1 MKKRLLMQLLA
12 VVCSLGAYAAYNVG
26 DYIYSPTAKYKITG
40 DNLVTNGTFD
50 VGDGTVGWTDFFG
63 NELDG
68 GTWGVALGVGPNGE
82 NAMASLQASADST
95 AWLCNKWALAPGF
108 YTISYWV
115 KSPSALSSS
124 VTAGNTNY
132 VNFFTIV
139 GDDTS
144 NPTAVATPASF
155 LTEWTPV
162 VMTVETT
169 SDVNLVLNANNVAT
183 DIMFTRFEIH
193 QAIEVFDTRVPER
206 YIANVEKILAE
217 PDFADG
223 ADELHYM
230 LEALKTM
237 LPTAEDGTEIMGLIE
252 AEVEPA
258 FQAFM
263 NEKAGNTVGT
273 YLTNWN
279 TWPYIN
285 WNNMS
290 TRNQWTFEGGRWG
303 FSPNDE
309 SLERPAEDG
318 YVASAGIQTSYNL
331 EVGLRIAAGTFNNT
345 SLKAGRYMFS
355 VEAQANAAANKAAP
369 YGADHS
375 YIINDPSIWLGA
387 DTTLCENDTLNGY
400 YWKRYYTI
408 VDVTEEQLA
417 NGAEVSAGFIFPRM
431 GNGRGGRYSLRNP
444 EFRVVGKTQEEVDHM
459 YSYDQLAVQQNA
471 LKLRLDSAVAVN
483 ALTHAAGYPWGHA
496 VLQDSINKFTEV
508 YQELLTVVDANGNEL
523 QPDRVTLAYK
533 DEILAAVSAMNTS
546 ISHFYSTNKVYQTL
560 ISDIATCTKSL
571 NAEANAAGDKA
582 TFQAVISQA
591 QGMVDATTVDADEVD
606 AFNAMDVELLTAKE
620 TFEMGTASRANPAS
634 LYVADKNL
642 NFESWTTKSTYS
654 SDRTVN
660 GWNLTIGAD
669 GKQWDIGPNSGY
681 ELGGR
686 ASIWRGT
693 SVGPN
698 GRIQRTQKLTKPGV
712 YEFRTRAFSA
722 EYGDGAHWSE
732 YMAIA
737 SLCGS
742 LFSFETL
749 EDIPVDTI
757 YKPNVRVFFGPEGSV
772 NDSVTLTKCA
782 PGDFLRHPTT
792 DALLYTRET
801 GMVYSVIYVKTTSEE
816 ETVELGLE
824 AFENGATAGASTFG
838 LGDNR
843 FYYLGSEADYT
854 AATDA
859 DYAAEV
865 AKAKDAIAKYGV
877 DLVAGGD
884 SALYAKTRFIAY
896 KLQRYIGDANYPWGE
911 GWSYKAPTTLQ
922 EKQNVILTLQE
933 LQDML
938 SWAVDPETM
947 GIEEVP
953 TANVLPVEK
962 SGVYSLS
969 GAKVGNS
976 LNGLPK
982 GIYIFNGRKYMV
994 K

>member
-1 MKKRLLMQLLA
+1 MQLLA

-40 DNLVTNGTFD
+40 ENLVTNGTFD
-50 VGDGTVGWTDFFG
+50 VGDGFAGWT
-63 NELDG
+63 NESGSEVDG
-68 GTWGVALGVGPNGE
+68 AVWAVSTGLGPNGE
-82 NAMASLQASADST
+82 NVIVSLQASADSLST
-95 AWLCNKWALAPGF
+95 LRNSWTLNPGF

-124 VTAGNTNY
+124 VTEGNTNY
-132 VNFFTIV
+132 VNLFLNDTDDNTI
-139 GDDTS
+139 T
-144 NPTAVATPASF
+144 TAVAQPATF
-155 LTEWTPV
+155 LTDWTQV
-162 VMTVETT
+162 VFTAQVDAA
-169 SDVNLVLNANNVAT
+169 SYLVLNANNVAT
-183 DIMFTRFEIH
+183 DIMFTGFEIH
-193 QAIEVFDTRVPER
+193 QAIEVYDTRIAAR
-206 YIANVEKILAE
+206 YVADVEKLLAE
-217 PDFADG
+217 PEFADE
-223 ADELHYM
+223 ADEVLGALFAIVKPE
-230 LEALKTM
+230 LEAG
-237 LPTAEDGTEIMGLIE
+237 PEDGTTITDLIQQFDDE
-252 AEVEPA
+252 FFKPYIDR
-258 FQAFM
+258 
-263 NEKAGNTVGT
+263 KAGNTVGT

-318 YVASAGIQTSYNL
+318 YVASAGIQTSYDL
-331 EVGLRIAAGTFNNT
+331 EVGLRIAAGTFTNT
-345 SLKAGRYMFS
+345 SLKAGKYMFS
-355 VEAQANAAANKAAP
+355 VEAQANASANKAAP

-375 YIINDPSIWLGA
+375 YIINDPSIWVGA

-408 VDVTEEQLA
+408 VEVTEEQLA
-417 NGAEVSAGFIFPRM
+417 NGTEVSAGFIFPRM

-444 EFRVVGKTQEEVDHM
+444 EFRVVGKTQDEVDHI
-459 YSYDQLAVQQNA
+459 YSYDQLAVQQDA

-483 ALTHAAGYPWGHA
+483 ALRHSAGYPWGHA

-533 DEILAAVSAMNTS
+533 DEILAAVSAMNTA

-560 ISDIATCTKSL
+560 IIDIATCTKSL

-606 AFNAMDVELLTAKE
+606 AFNVMDAELLTAKE

-642 NFESWTTKSTYS
+642 NFESWTSKSTYS

-660 GWNLTIGAD
+660 GWELTIGTD
-669 GKQWDIGPNSGY
+669 GKQWDISPNDGY
-681 ELGGR
+681 QLGGR

-698 GRIQRTQKLTKPGV
+698 GKIRRTHTITKPGV

-722 EYGDGAHWSE
+722 EYGDGAHWNE

-742 LFSFETL
+742 LFSWETL

-782 PGDFLRHPTT
+782 PADFLRHPTT

-801 GMVYSVIYVKTTSEE
+801 GLAYSIIYVKTTSDE

-843 FYYLGSEADYT
+843 LYFLGSEADYT

-859 DYAAEV
+859 EYAAEV
-865 AKAKDAIAKYGV
+865 AKAKEAIAKYGV

-896 KLQRYIGDANYPWGE
+896 KMQRYIGDAEYPWGE

-953 TANVLPVEK
+953 TANVRPVEK

-969 GAKVGNS
+969 GAKVGDS